1 MKYLVYFQMDVKKK
15 TVLVKI
21 IFLFIL
27 LYSSQNLLSQT
38 SIKEY
43 DQELK
48 TYGFNDPNPIPI
60 FISNDKI
67 YPYFSFDGYNISS
80 SDKKFKV
87 IELENNH
94 IKVLV
99 TPELGGKV
107 WGAIEKSTGEE
118 FIYKNEVVKFR
129 NISMRGPWT
138 SGGIEFNFGIIGHHP
153 STATP
158 VDYVFKKNDDGSVS
172 CFVGNIDLPSRTQWR
187 VEIKVDEGKASFITD
202 ALWYNPSPTS
212 QSYYNW
218 MTAAA
223 PAKADLDFYTPGD
236 MYLEHNG
243 NVKSW
248 PIDNEGRDLSK
259 YKNNDFGPSKSYHI
273 VGEYNDFFGG
283 YYHDSNYGFGHWGSY
298 EDIPGQKLWLWSQ
311 SRAGGIW
318 EELLTDDDGQY
329 IEFQAGRLF
338 VQYSP
343 TEDQNPISNVSFE
356 PYRVDKW
363 KEAWFP
369 LKQTGGL
376 TDASEFGA
384 LNTIRNNDSITIK
397 LNPFIKTNSLLKV
410 FVEGEIY
417 HEEVINLSPM
427 DVYSSKIFLDESK
440 DFNINIDELEISYN
454 SENLKNIDRS
464 FSTDEV
470 SKSQNTEQKLFQ
482 QAKEDIAY
490 REYNNAIE
498 KLNRIVAEDSYNLEA
513 RSLLGELY
521 FKMGKFD
528 LGLDIVKKGLKL
540 DTYHAS
546 LNYVAGIIYKELS
559 DNLNSKE
566 ALGWAARSI
575 NYRSNAYSQIADI
588 FLREK
593 NYEKALA
600 YAKKSLEY
608 NTNNIPSL
616 EIIVICNRYLK
627 KKEEHKLAIQ
637 NIEKIDPIH
646 HIISFEEF
654 LSSTNEDNKIKIIN
668 SHQSELSYQTYLELA
683 ISYYNR
689 GLVDEAINI
698 LDIGPD
704 ELINNIWKAYL
715 KDDKKELEDIL
726 TNSKIDFSF
735 PFRRESIKILSWAR
749 DLHPNWKL
757 DYLLSL
763 NLWGKGRHKESQVLL
778 SRIGEKSNNPIFYLI
793 RGLMLEKLDV
803 DPINDF
809 KKAYTLNNKNWRI
822 SRALS
827 NYYFDSK
834 KYNLSNNI
842 LKKAFNN
849 DKTNYIIGMDYVKTL
864 VKLESY
870 SSAISVLDNLHI
882 LPYEHAGEGRELYT
896 NAYFGLAIKKII
908 SGNYKEAIEILD
920 KSKVWPENLGVG
932 KPYNPDERIQD
943 YLIFYCKENL
953 GDSSSKKYLSDIIKY
968 SKENINN
975 NSATHILGYEAIKII
990 QGEQASELFINELV
1004 SKHKLDSDEIK
1015 FIVDY
1020 KRKSLPKNYKNFDLL
1035 RKILHLK

>member
-1 MKYLVYFQMDVKKK
+1 MDVKKK
-15 TVLVKI
+15 TVLIKI
-21 IFLFIL
+21 IFLIIL
-27 LYSSQNLLSQT
+27 IAPTQNLLSQA
-38 SIKEY
+38 SIREY
-43 DQELK
+43 NQKLK
-48 TYGFNDPNPIPI
+48 TYDFNDPNPIPI

-67 YPYFSFDGYNISS
+67 YPYFSFDGYNVKP
-80 SDKKFKV
+80 SDKSFKV
-87 IELENNH
+87 IELENDH
-94 IKVLV
+94 IKVFV

-202 ALWYNPSPTS
+202 ALWYNPSPTT

-236 MYLEHNG
+236 MYLEHSG
-243 NVKSW
+243 NVKNW
-248 PIDNEGRDLSK
+248 PLDNEGRDLSK

-283 YYHDSNYGFGHWGSY
+283 YYHNSNYGFGHWGSY

-311 SRAGGIW
+311 SRAGEIW
-318 EELLTDDDGQY
+318 EDLLTDDDGQY

-356 PYRVDKW
+356 PYRVDRW
-363 KEAWFP
+363 REAWFP
-369 LKQTGGL
+369 LKETDGL
-376 TDASEFGA
+376 SDASEFGA
-384 LNTIRNNDSITIK
+384 LHVIRNNDSITIK
-397 LNPFIKTNSLLKV
+397 LNPFIKTNSILKV
-410 FVEGEIY
+410 FVDGESY
-417 HEEVINLSPM
+417 HEEAINLDPM
-427 DVYSSKIFLDESK
+427 DVYSSKIFLEQSK
-440 DFNINIDELEISYN
+440 DFKVNIDDLEIYYN
-454 SENLKNIDRS
+454 SEKSKINIDRS
-464 FSTDEV
+464 FSTGEV
-470 SKSQNTEQKLFQ
+470 YKSQNTEQKLFQ

-490 REYNNAIE
+490 REYNKAIE
-498 KLNRIVAEDSYNLEA
+498 KLNKIVAEDNYNLEA
-513 RSLLGELY
+513 RSHLGELY

-528 LGLDIVKKGLKL
+528 QGLDIVKKGLKL
-540 DTYHAS
+540 DTYHPS
-546 LNYVAGIIYKELS
+546 LNYVAGIIYKELN
-559 DNLNSKE
+559 DNLNGKE

-575 NYRSNAYSQIADI
+575 NYRSNAYSQMADI

-593 NYEKALA
+593 NYEKALT
-600 YAKKSLEY
+600 YAKRSLEY
-608 NTNNIPSL
+608 NTKNIPSL

-627 KKEEHKLAIQ
+627 NKEEHELAIQ
-637 NIEKIDPIH
+637 KIEKIDPIH
-646 HIISFEEF
+646 HIISFEKF
-654 LSSTNEDNKIKIIN
+654 FSSREEVNKTKVIN

-689 GLVDEAINI
+689 GLVKEAINI
-698 LDIGPD
+698 LDIGPE

-715 KDDKKELEDIL
+715 KGDKNELIYIL
-726 TNSKIDFSF
+726 TNSNINFSF

-749 DLHPNWKL
+749 EIYPNWKL

-763 NLWGKGRHKESQVLL
+763 NLWGKGRYKESHDLL
-778 SRIGEKSNNPIFYLI
+778 SNIGEKSDNPIFYLN
-793 RGLMLEKLDV
+793 RGLMLEKLDI

-809 KKAYTLNNKNWRI
+809 NKAYKLNDKNWRI

-827 NYYFDSK
+827 NYHFNSMD
-834 KYNLSNNI
+834 YNLSYEI
-842 LKKAFNN
+842 LKKSFKN
-849 DKTNYIIGMDYVKTL
+849 DKNNYIIGMDYVKTL
-864 VKLESY
+864 VKLEKY

-896 NAYFGLAIKKII
+896 NAYFGLAIKKIS
-908 SGNYKEAIEILD
+908 SGKYKEAIEILD
-920 KSKVWPENLGVG
+920 KSKIWPENLGVG

-943 YLIFYCKENL
+943 YLIFYCTSNL
-953 GDSSSKKYLSDIIKY
+953 GNPSSKKYLLDIIKY
-968 SKENINN
+968 TEENINN
-975 NSATHILGYEAIKII
+975 MSANHILGFEAIKII
-990 QGEQASELFINELV
+990 QGEEASELFI
-1004 SKHKLDSDEIK
+1004 SKLASRHKGDSDEMK
-1015 FIVDY
+1015 FIIDH
-1020 KRKSLPKNYKNFDLL
+1020 KRNSLPKNYKNFDLL